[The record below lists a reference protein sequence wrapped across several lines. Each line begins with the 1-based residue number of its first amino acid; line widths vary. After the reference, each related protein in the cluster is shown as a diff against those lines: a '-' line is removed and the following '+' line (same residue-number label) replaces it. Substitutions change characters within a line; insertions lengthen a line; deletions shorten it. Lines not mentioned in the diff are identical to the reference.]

1 MSSEK
6 TTMSAPVHA
15 VVTQLGMDSP
25 ESVAPYYESGEWQ
38 RDGISPEMLAAD
50 CVTMFSAIERVSRM
64 MMHSHFR
71 SLHKYADRWGIAHKS
86 WDGVSTGEISDSDFM
101 RLLDVWEEIADSLEV
116 HESA

>member
-15 VVTQLGMDSP
+15 VVTQLGFDSP
-25 ESVAPYYESGEWQ
+25 QQPIGYYESGEWKK
-38 RDGISPEMLAAD
+38 DGISPEMLSAD
-50 CVTMFSAIERVSRM
+50 CVTMFTCIERVSRM

-71 SLHKYADRWGIAHKS
+71 SLHKYPDRWGIAHKS

-101 RLLDVWEEIADSLEV
+101 RLLDVWEEIAESLEV

>member
-38 RDGISPEMLAAD
+38 RDGISPEMPAAD

-71 SLHKYADRWGIAHKS
+71 SLHKYADRWGIGHKS